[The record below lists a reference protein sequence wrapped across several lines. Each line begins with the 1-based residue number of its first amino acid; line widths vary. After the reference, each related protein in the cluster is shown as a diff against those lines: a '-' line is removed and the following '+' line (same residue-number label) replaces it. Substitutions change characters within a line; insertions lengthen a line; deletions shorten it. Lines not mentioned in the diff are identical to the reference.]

1 MPTAIIEV
9 KHFSKR
15 FGAAQVVKDLSFE
28 VERGEIFAFLGANGS
43 GKTTTIRTL
52 LGIYEQDEGTLH
64 IDGRPYSPEHANMLG
79 YLPEE
84 RGLYA
89 TSPVLETLVY
99 FGCLKGLRRAEAVKR
114 ASDYLERVG
123 LADKAKTDLKKLSG
137 GQQQK
142 VQLGATIIN
151 RPELLIL
158 DEPTKA
164 LDPVNR
170 ALLMELLLELN
181 RGGSTIVFITHQMDE
196 VERIAERLVMIHE
209 GQRAL
214 YGALNEVK
222 AAFSDDSLRVEF
234 VGEFPTNPSLYE
246 VEIVKLKGKQTGR
259 VKTARVTPREGV
271 APQRILQTLLQQGL
285 ELRALEA
292 DTPSLDDI
300 FLTVSK
306 QHDSEKREEV
316 RA

>member
-1 MPTAIIEV
+1 MPTPIIEV
-9 KHFSKR
+9 EHFSKR

-52 LGIYEQDEGTLH
+52 LGIYEQDEGTLFV
-64 IDGRPYSPEHANMLG
+64 DGRPYSPEVASMLG

-99 FGCLKGLRRAEAVKR
+99 FGELKGLRRAEAVKR
-114 ASDYLERVG
+114 ATNYLERVG
-123 LADKAKTDLKKLSG
+123 LADKAKVNIKKLSG

-151 RPELLIL
+151 EPELLIL

-196 VERIAERLVMIHE
+196 VERIAERLVMIQE
-209 GQRAL
+209 GERAL
-214 YGALNEVK
+214 YGALDEVK
-222 AAFSDDSLRVEF
+222 AAFSDNNLRVIF
-234 VGEFPTNPSLYE
+234 AGEFPVEPTLYE
-246 VEIVKLKGKQTGR
+246 VELVKPTKQTGR
-259 VKTARVTPREGV
+259 TQTASITPRPGV
-271 APQRILQTLLQQGL
+271 EPQRILRNLLQHDL
-285 ELRALEA
+285 ELTAFEL

-300 FLTVSK
+300 FLEVSK
-306 QHDSEKREEV
+306 NHERVQ
-316 RA
+316 A

>member
-1 MPTAIIEV
+1 MPTPIIEV
-9 KHFSKR
+9 DHFSKR
-15 FGAAQVVKDLSFE
+15 FGAVQVVKDLSFE

-52 LGIYEQDEGTLH
+52 LGIYEQDEGDLF
-64 IDGRPYSPEHANMLG
+64 IDGRPYSPEAANMLG

-89 TSPVLETLVY
+89 TSKVLETLVY
-99 FGCLKGLRRAEAVKR
+99 FGELKGLRRAEAVKR
-114 ASDYLERVG
+114 ATDYLERVG
-123 LADKAKTDLKKLSG
+123 LGDKAKTDIKKLSG

-151 RPELLIL
+151 EPELLIL

-181 RGGSTIVFITHQMDE
+181 KNGSSIVFITHQMDE

-209 GQRAL
+209 GERAL
-214 YGALNEVK
+214 YGALSEVK
-222 AAFSDDSLRVEF
+222 AAFSDDSLRVSF
-234 VGEFPTNPSLYE
+234 AGEFPVNPDLYD
-246 VEIVKLKGKQTGR
+246 VEPVKPKGKQSR
-259 VKTARVTPREGV
+259 VKTVRVTPRPGV
-271 APQRILQTLLQQGL
+271 APQSILQSLLQNGL
-285 ELRALEA
+285 ELVAFEV

-300 FLTVSK
+300 FLQVSK
-306 QHDSEKREEV
+306 SHEGV